1 MCATSAGPM
10 PRHYHCATIHRIAK
24 APPQQSRMEFGLQVV
39 TGGEFRRGT
48 YSDVWGPR
56 QCSDRHT
63 RNEGDRAVGVTAT
76 EEADK

>member
-1 MCATSAGPM
+1 
-10 PRHYHCATIHRIAK
+10 
-24 APPQQSRMEFGLQVV
+24 MEFGLQVV